1 MADPISSVT
10 SVVTIT
16 GCAIQSAKFIY
27 GVLNKF
33 SKASAE
39 IHQSLKTLQAL
50 HNTLLGLQQC
60 SASSYP
66 RYVFPPR
73 FCQRLAECQSY
84 LNTWEHRICEIDSE
98 FSQKASS
105 KRTWDGRAK
114 RTWERFKWVAFRGRD
129 MEKFMENMKI
139 YESEFSLELSMQL
152 M

>member
-1 MADPISSVT
+1 MADPISPVA
-10 SVVTIT
+10 SVVTVA
-16 GCAIQSAKFIY
+16 GCAIESAKFLY

-50 HNTLLGLQQC
+50 HNTLVGLQQC
-60 SASSYP
+60 SASLYP

-84 LNTWEHRICEIDSE
+84 LNIWEHHICEIDSE

-105 KRTWDGRAK
+105 KRFWDGKAK
-114 RTWERFKWVAFRGRD
+114 RTWERFKWIAFRGRD
-129 MEKFMENMKI
+129 MEKFMENMKT